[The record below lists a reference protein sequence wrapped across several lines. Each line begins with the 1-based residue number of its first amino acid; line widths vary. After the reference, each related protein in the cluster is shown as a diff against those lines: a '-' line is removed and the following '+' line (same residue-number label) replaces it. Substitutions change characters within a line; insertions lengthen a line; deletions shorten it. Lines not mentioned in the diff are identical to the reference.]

1 MTIIYVIIIFFIFFN
16 FDWFLKLLNFL
27 YWKFQDI
34 KTYRKIG
41 KQFNLY
47 GLRLFT
53 GRQGSGKSTTLVFL
67 LEKYSKKYPKSKI
80 YTNFGYSGQTASF
93 SSWKDLLDPDF
104 LNGEDGVII
113 GWDEIQNDF
122 ASTDFKNI
130 PEGFLRQ
137 ITQQRKQRICILGT
151 SQVYTRVLKALREQ
165 CFEVS
170 ECKTYFGRWTTCK
183 TWDADIYEHRSTV
196 TDPREKFKLR
206 KKRKFSFIQTDT
218 LRSKFDTYKL
228 IDSMSAKSYVPLSER
243 IQNRENI

>member
-1 MTIIYVIIIFFIFFN
+1 MLFFIIILFFVFFN
-16 FDWFLKLLNFL
+16 IEWFTKLF
-27 YWKFQDI
+27 KFIYYKFYDF
-34 KTYRKIG
+34 KNYKKNG

-53 GRQGSGKSTTLVFL
+53 GRQGSGKSTTLVYL
-67 LEKYSKKYPKSKI
+67 LDLYKRKYPKAKI
-80 YTNFGYSGQTASF
+80 YTNFGYSCQNANF

-183 TWDADIYEHRSTV
+183 TWDADIYEHRDTV
-196 TDPREKFKLR
+196 TDPKQKFKLR
-206 KKRKFSFIQTDT
+206 KKRKFSFIQTNK
-218 LRSKFDTYKL
+218 LREKFNSYQL
-228 IDSMSAKSYVPLSER
+228 IESMSNKKYIPLSER
-243 IQNRENI
+243 LTLDR